1 MEKFLEAPVETT
13 EEAVEEK
20 PVKPRK
26 NKGSRRRGSAEIG
39 SEEAPVPD
47 QGMPGP
53 LQLEEG
59 HRL

>member
-1 MEKFLEAPVETT
+1 MEKFLEAPIETT

-47 QGMPGP
+47 QGMSG
-53 LQLEEG
+53 L
-59 HRL
+59 H